1 MSEPRAAASQV
12 ISIAEQVEARFRGG
26 RRVLSFAEFL
36 ALFDADPLRYSRDAS
51 RYLRDVFDHYGKTT
65 IVHPWGEFTRFNL
78 FDLPWEPLPPSSEP
92 KERSGA
98 MAPATKGG
106 IERPLPRGALIGQE
120 QVQEEVYRALS
131 NFAREG
137 RPNRLVLLHGP
148 NGSAKSTIAS
158 CMMAGL
164 EHYSTLDEGALYR
177 FHWVFPSQKT
187 IRGSL
192 GFASEKSS
200 VNAAQSY
207 AHLSD
212 EEIDAKLIV
221 EVRDHPL
228 FLIPVPERQRLLEA
242 AYKRVGASEPASDW
256 ILRGQLSHKSQQVFE
271 ALLSSYH
278 GSYIDVLK
286 HVQVERYFISRRYRV
301 GAVTIGPQLSVDA
314 MERQV
319 TMDRSLQSLPPSLQ
333 AVTLYE
339 AKGEL
344 IDAAGGVLE
353 FSDLLKRPLDAFKYL
368 QLSIETGEVALAAQ
382 NVQLNCVMMGSANE
396 LHLDAFREHAEFAS
410 FRGRLELARAPYLK
424 SYEQERLIYDT
435 HVTPQ
440 VRRHVAPH
448 ATEMAA
454 LFAVFTRMRKPNP
467 DRYPRAVGAIVSTL
481 TGIEKADLYSQGR
494 APERL
499 DSESQKVLRA
509 AIKDIWAE
517 SDSYPIYE
525 GRVGASPREMRIALL
540 DAAQSTVFK
549 CLNPLAVLE
558 EIDALCQ
565 RRNEFEWLQQ
575 DAIVGGYHDV
585 KTFRET
591 LQARLLAASE
601 YELYVASGLVQEQQ
615 YVELFDRYVQ
625 HVSVW
630 VKKERLFNRVTRQ
643 YEDPD
648 EKMMA
653 ELERLLDVKA
663 DPNEWRQQF
672 ISAIAAW
679 ALDHPGQKL
688 EAALVFPQH
697 LKRMREAIFAD
708 RRQAVAR
715 LARDMVIVSRDEGVG
730 VTAERRSAAEGVIE
744 RLIARF
750 GYCTECATDAANML
764 VRKRF
769 QDLV

>member
-1 MSEPRAAASQV
+1 MSESRASASQV
-12 ISIAEQVEARFRGG
+12 LSIAEQVEARFRGG

-36 ALFDADPLRYSRDAS
+36 TLFDTDPVRHSRDAS
-51 RYLRDVFDHYGKTT
+51 RYLRDVFDHYGKTK
-65 IVHPWGEFTRFNL
+65 VAHPWGEFTRYSL
-78 FDLPWEPLPPSSEP
+78 FDLPWEP
-92 KERSGA
+92 
-98 MAPATKGG
+98 APANEAKPAPAKAG
-106 IERPLPRGALIGQE
+106 ERTLARGALIGQE

-137 RPNRLVLLHGP
+137 RPNRLILLHGP

-158 CMMAGL
+158 CIMAAL
-164 EHYSTLDEGALYR
+164 EHYSTLDEGAVYR
-177 FHWVFPSQKT
+177 FHWVFPSQKA

-192 GFASEKSS
+192 GFGSERAHGASPS
-200 VNAAQSY
+200 AAQSY

-212 EEIDAKLIV
+212 EEIDAKLPV

-242 AYKRVGASEPASDW
+242 AYKRSSNGAEPPNDW

-278 GSYIDVLK
+278 GSYAEVLK

-314 MERQV
+314 GERQI

-333 AVTLYE
+333 AVSLYE
-339 AKGEL
+339 VKGEL
-344 IDAAGGVLE
+344 VDAAGGLLE

-368 QLSIETGEVALAAQ
+368 QLSVETGEVALAAQ

-424 SYEQERLIYDT
+424 SYEQERQIYDT
-435 HVTPQ
+435 HVAPQ

-467 DRYPRAVGAIVSTL
+467 DRYPRAIGAIVSTL
-481 TGIEKADLYSQGR
+481 TGVEKADLYALGR

-499 DSESQKVLRA
+499 DPESQKLLRS
-509 AIKDIWAE
+509 AIKDIWHE

-525 GRVGASPREMRIALL
+525 GRVGASPREMRVALL
-540 DAAQSTVFK
+540 DAAQSTIFK
-549 CLNPLAVLE
+549 CLNPMAVLE

-565 RRNEFEWLQQ
+565 RKNEFEWLQQ
-575 DAIVGGYHDV
+575 DPIVGGYHDV

-591 LQARLLAASE
+591 LQARLLSAWE

-625 HVSVW
+625 HVSAW

-643 YEDPD
+643 YEEPD

-663 DPNEWRQQF
+663 EASDWRQQF

-679 ALDHPGQKL
+679 ALDHPGHKL
-688 EAALVFPQH
+688 EASQVFPQH
-697 LKRMREAIFAD
+697 LKRMREAIFAE

-715 LARDMVIVSRDEGVG
+715 LARDMVLVHREQGVG
-730 VTAERRSAAEGVIE
+730 VTAERRVEAQGVLD
-744 RLIARF
+744 RLVARF
-750 GYCTECATDAANML
+750 GYCAECATDAASVLM
-764 VRKRF
+764 RRRF
-769 QDLV
+769 QDLLR